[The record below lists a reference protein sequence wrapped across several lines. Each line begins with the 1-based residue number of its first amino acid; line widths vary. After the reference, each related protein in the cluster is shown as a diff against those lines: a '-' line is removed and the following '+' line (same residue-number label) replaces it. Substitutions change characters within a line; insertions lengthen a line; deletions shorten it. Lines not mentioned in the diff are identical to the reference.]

1 MTHGKPVVRAIDVA
15 PVFTSVRSKRSWTRR
30 TGRPAR
36 EPRDSTRRTV
46 NSSSPSGLFHWAK
59 RSASATARG
68 ATRAPPASTG
78 SSRRKPLSRR
88 RRIFSACPGQRSV
101 CSRRFR
107 AFTVERTVR
116 RPSVRNAS
124 SVPTPGTSKR
134 VTSDRAGF
142 VTSCPSSTRRAGRVY
157 SSMTSV
163 AENTMRY
170 SHGGTRRN
178 GRPPTEITIEST
190 ASSRPAARP
199 HARFDRPGETPQST
213 IAGTPFSFARPSSRN
228 GSSGAKEMSATGL
241 PASITVLSIACPRNP
256 GTAPTTTSADATAA
270 AIAAALAKSRRA
282 VATRGRPAKK
292 PRASSERSQTRTSN
306 RPSSASVRAMREP
319 TRPAPRTVTRGMRG
333 LWGNPAPEKCPTVP
347 PGTVPGSPRRV
358 GHEARL
364 AGEENDAP
372 PSASR
377 RRGRSLTARSG
388 RSRGRER
395 EP

>member
-1 MTHGKPVVRAIDVA
+1 M
-15 PVFTSVRSKRSWTRR
+15 
-30 TGRPAR
+30 
-36 EPRDSTRRTV
+36 
-46 NSSSPSGLFHWAK
+46 
-59 RSASATARG
+59 
-68 ATRAPPASTG
+68 
-78 SSRRKPLSRR
+78 SRR

-124 SVPTPGTSKR
+124 SVPTPGRSKR

-142 VTSCPSSTRRAGRVY
+142 VTMRPSSTRRAGRVY

-256 GTAPTTTSADATAA
+256 GTAPTTTSAEATAPATAA
-270 AIAAALAKSRRA
+270 PLARSRRCGRDARPAREGAEGFLRAIADENFEPP
-282 VATRGRPAKK
+282 VVGERPGD
-292 PRASSERSQTRTSN
+292 E
-306 RPSSASVRAMREP
+306 
-319 TRPAPRTVTRGMRG
+319 
-333 LWGNPAPEKCPTVP
+333 
-347 PGTVPGSPRRV
+347 GTD
-358 GHEARL
+358 EARS
-364 AGEENDAP
+364 ENGDTRHDAP
-372 PSASR
+372 ISA
-377 RRGRSLTARSG
+377 RRGT
-388 RSRGRER
+388 SRQ
-395 EP
+395 